1 MPVAN
6 LQPYRSVDLRV
17 RSTAFASQGLAMY
30 LENAVLQK
38 LHQRCSFETIGR
50 PGAKPA
56 DVILDLNIT
65 HTGRGSGG
73 FISNS
78 NVATIDTLLVLS
90 DGDSGDLL
98 GTARIHG
105 KSSGMIVNN
114 EVPETEA
121 IEAVA
126 KAVTDMFAK
135 SGCSGPRIAKEEP
148 PPPPPPPTGDQGSAS
163 APDDAKR
170 AQAEAI
176 NEQGKEK
183 LRAADVAGALALF
196 QQANAVVPDP
206 RYQYNVCLAL
216 GGQEQWDQA
225 VAACKQAR
233 MMKPDERLAAKIDHR
248 IELLQ
253 NHQ

>member
-6 LQPYRSVDLRV
+6 MQPYRSVDLRV

-38 LHQRCSFETIGR
+38 LQQRCSFERVSR
-50 PGAKPA
+50 PGTTPG

-65 HTGRGSGG
+65 QTGRGGGG

-90 DGDSGDLL
+90 DGASGDLL
-98 GTARIHG
+98 GTARIQG
-105 KSSGMIVNN
+105 KSSGVIINN
-114 EVPETEA
+114 SQPETEA
-121 IEAVA
+121 IDAVA
-126 KAVTDMFAK
+126 KAVTDMLAK

-148 PPPPPPPTGDQGSAS
+148 PPPPPPPTNGEGSGT
-163 APDDAKR
+163 APDPEKL
-170 AQAEAI
+170 AQADAL

-183 LRAADVAGALALF
+183 LRAADIAGALALF
-196 QQANAVVPDP
+196 QQAVALAPDP

-225 VAACKQAR
+225 IAACNQAKT
-233 MMKPDERLAAKIDHR
+233 MNPDSRLAAKIDHR